1 MAMKNTEENRLEHIA
16 RRMEQD
22 KSEDAPAD
30 SIRYAM
36 NLFRTRAAE
45 PKASVIQRVLAVMS
59 VDLAP
64 NRAAFG
70 ERSTGTQGVRQML
83 FEAGENSIDLR
94 FEKNGAKF
102 TLTGQILGTGFESA
116 VIEITNATSS
126 YTGQT
131 NAMSEFKIENVAMGT
146 YILALTGKDKALVIE
161 NFKID

>member
-1 MAMKNTEENRLEHIA
+1 MAMKSTEENKLEHIT

-45 PKASVIQRVLAVMS
+45 PKASVIERVLAVMR

-70 ERSTGTQGVRQML
+70 ERSAGTQGVRQML
-83 FEAGENSIDLR
+83 FAVGENSIDLR

-102 TLTGQILGTGFESA
+102 TLTGQILGEGFESA
-116 VIEITNATSS
+116 VIEIMNATSS

-131 NAMSEFKIENVAMGT
+131 NEMSEFKIENVGKGT
-146 YILALTGKDKALVIE
+146 YNITLTGKEKALVIE
-161 NFKID
+161 NLEID